1 MIYEVDHM
9 VSSNDLAGLRF
20 YLFVDVDISLPDEV
34 LRHCGS
40 LIHTGEEPGHS
51 GEDRAE
57 GAGLQPHHG
66 SLW

>member
-1 MIYEVDHM
+1 MIC
-9 VSSNDLAGLRF
+9 SSKDLAGLRF
-20 YLFVDVDISLPDEV
+20 SLFVDVDVPLPDEV
-34 LRHCGS
+34 LRQRGS
-40 LIHTGEEPGHS
+40 LIHSPEESGQS

>member
-1 MIYEVDHM
+1 MICEVDHTI
-9 VSSNDLAGLRF
+9 SSHDLAGLRF
-20 YLFVDVDISLPDEV
+20 SLFVDVDVSLPDEV
-34 LRHCGS
+34 LRHCGR
-40 LIHTGEEPGHS
+40 LIHTGQEPGQS